1 MQPINDNRV
10 QQQII
15 PPRLNNSR
23 YKESAPQSVNI
34 PLLRRNTSML
44 PEDVVNLSKDRSSL
58 LALKKAPSAP
68 VSVAE
73 STALR
78 DSFSVYA

>member
-15 PPRLNNSR
+15 PPRMNNLR
-23 YKESAPQSVNI
+23 VKESASQSVKT
-34 PLLRRNTSML
+34 PLRRNTPIL
-44 PEDVVNLSKDRSSL
+44 PEDIVTLSKDRSSL
-58 LALKKAPSAP
+58 LSLKKAPSAP
-68 VSVAE
+68 VSFEE

-78 DSFSVYA
+78 NIFSVYA

>member
-10 QQQII
+10 QQLII

-23 YKESAPQSVNI
+23 YKESASQSI
-34 PLLRRNTSML
+34 KTPLPWNTNML
-44 PEDVVNLSKDRSSL
+44 PEDVVNLSNDRSAL
-58 LALKKAPSAP
+58 LSLKKTPSTP
-68 VSVAE
+68 VSFEE

-78 DSFSVYA
+78 NVFSVYA

>member
-23 YKESAPQSVNI
+23 YKESTSQSVKI
-34 PLLRRNTSML
+34 PLRRNTPML

-58 LALKKAPSAP
+58 LSLKKAPSAP
-68 VSVAE
+68 VSAAE

-78 DSFSVYA
+78 NSFSVYA

>member
-1 MQPINDNRV
+1 MQLINDNRV

-15 PPRLNNSR
+15 PPRMNNSGH
-23 YKESAPQSVNI
+23 KESGSQSVKI
-34 PLLRRNTSML
+34 SLRGNTSML
-44 PEDVVNLSKDRSSL
+44 PEDVVNLSKDRSAL
-58 LALKKAPSAP
+58 LALKKTPSAP
-68 VSVAE
+68 VSAAE

>member
-1 MQPINDNRV
+1 MQAINDNRV

-15 PPRLNNSR
+15 APHLNNPR
-23 YKESAPQSVNI
+23 YKEPASQSVRTT
-34 PLLRRNTSML
+34 LRRNTPML

-58 LALKKAPSAP
+58 LSLKKAPSAP

-78 DSFSVYA
+78 NSFSVYA

>member
-15 PPRLNNSR
+15 PPRTNNSGH
-23 YKESAPQSVNI
+23 KDSASQSVKT
-34 PLLRRNTSML
+34 PLHGNTPML
-44 PEDVVNLSKDRSSL
+44 PEDVVNLSKDRSAL

-68 VSVAE
+68 VSAAE

>member
-15 PPRLNNSR
+15 PPRRENSGH
-23 YKESAPQSVNI
+23 KNSTSQSVKI
-34 PLLRRNTSML
+34 PLRGNSSML
-44 PEDVVNLSKDRSSL
+44 PEDVVNLSKDRSAL

-68 VSVAE
+68 VSAAE

-78 DSFSVYA
+78 DSFSVCA

>member
-1 MQPINDNRV
+1 MQPINGNRL

-15 PPRLNNSR
+15 PPRLNNSA
-23 YKESAPQSVNI
+23 YNDSASQSSKT
-34 PLLRRNTSML
+34 PLRRNTSML
-44 PEDVVNLSKDRSSL
+44 PEDVVNLSKDRSLL

-68 VSVAE
+68 VSAAE